1 MCLGAGLSVSLLWYT
16 FSASLNRCCKDN
28 VFRHSRCC
36 NPFLM
41 SEEDCPIEAMTPVTC
56 WHAEGGSKV
65 VYHFYTFKR
74 YSKNTAGGSFFTS
87 TISLTLAKLVGHLP
101 APFSPI
107 IRAQQKIVNCS
118 IWSVL
123 SGHVRGKPACISF
136 RSFIGSQL
144 APSMLFLS
152 SQNPLLL
159 FCGERICSC

>member
-1 MCLGAGLSVSLLWYT
+1 MSVSLLRYT
-16 FSASLNRCCKDN
+16 FSASLNRCCKDS
-28 VFRHSRCC
+28 VFRLSRCC
-36 NPFLM
+36 NLFLM

-56 WHAEGGSKV
+56 WHTEVGSKV
-65 VYHFYTFKR
+65 VSHFYTFKR
-74 YSKNTAGGSFFTS
+74 YSKNTAGGSFFS
-87 TISLTLAKLVGHLP
+87 CRISLTLVKLVGHLP

-123 SGHVRGKPACISF
+123 SGHVRGKAAFISF
-136 RSFIGSQL
+136 RSFMGSQL

-159 FCGERICSC
+159 LCGERTCKSC